1 MAVVAT
7 FSFVM
12 TYIIAKIMDRTIGLR
27 VSESTEMAG
36 LDASDHGEAAYV
48 IE

>member
-1 MAVVAT
+1 
-7 FSFVM
+7 FSFVA

-27 VSESTEMAG
+27 VTESTEMAG

-48 IE
+48 MES